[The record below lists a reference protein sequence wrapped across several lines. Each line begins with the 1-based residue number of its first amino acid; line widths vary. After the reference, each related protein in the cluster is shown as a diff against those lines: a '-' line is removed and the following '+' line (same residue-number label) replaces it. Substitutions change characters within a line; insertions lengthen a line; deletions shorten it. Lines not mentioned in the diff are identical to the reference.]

1 MDDDEDEEYSNEFIP
16 LIPRR
21 SHSHRLAIRRT
32 LIRSSPYHTTSTNIR
47 RREHSSL
54 VSRTINNLISNI
66 EDQNIVNNHVPTN
79 VTTSNNENPNHLRE
93 DFLLSS
99 DEDHNHEDLE
109 LIVDLSQTSQADLPI
124 NHGEFSH
131 CQDLCLT
138 HLLSKIIPMDL
149 FIQYLQSMMKIILM
163 SISIIIHQQRWKQ
176 LFLQIIPLIFWNTQ
190 MIMNIYHQ

>member
-32 LIRSSPYHTTSTNIR
+32 LLRSSPYSTNR

-66 EDQNIVNNHVPTN
+66 EDQNIENNHVPTN
-79 VTTSNNENPNHLRE
+79 DTTSNDHLRPIE
-93 DFLLSS
+93 EHFLLSS

-109 LIVDLSQTSQADLPI
+109 SIVDLSQADLPI

-131 CQDLCLT
+131 GFSRSFQWIF
-138 HLLSKIIPMDL
+138 S
-149 FIQYLQSMMKIILM
+149 F
-163 SISIIIHQQRWKQ
+163 SISNR
-176 LFLQIIPLIFWNTQ
+176 
-190 MIMNIYHQ
+190 